1 MLKNYLEKYKNR
13 VALVNSHDE
22 IKVTYKTLSENINFL
37 DKFIEEK
44 SINLLLVSN
53 NISSIIIYL
62 AFLNSKK
69 KCVTIILDETFN
81 SEYIKNVIN
90 NYKPNCIY
98 YPKYSKIFQNF
109 EGKTFFNEYMFYKTN
124 YKNFYFNS
132 INKILL
138 TTSGTTGSSKFVRLS
153 KINLKENAKS
163 IIKSIKIKKDHV
175 AMTMMPMGYSFGL
188 SIINTHLM
196 TGAKI
201 VINKKSILDREFWN
215 YFKKFE
221 VNSLS
226 GVPEFFYYLKKL
238 NLNKFNLN
246 QLVYFS
252 QAGGSLDLNTKNYIS
267 NISKKLNI
275 KFYSMYGQTEA
286 SPRISCF
293 DVTKFPKKIES
304 AGKPIQGVRVY
315 KLNKEKMGELLVK
328 GKNICL
334 GYSESIKD
342 LKYGDVNKGTIKT
355 GDVGYIDKDRFIYI
369 KGRLKRIV
377 KLFGFRINLDEI
389 ETFLKEKKIKSK
401 CLNRD
406 NKLFIKYKG
415 EISTIKIKNLLKLK
429 FQINSNF
436 IDVKKSGKIV
446 KDLNLK
452 MRF

>member
-1 MLKNYLEKYKNR
+1 
-13 VALVNSHDE
+13 
-22 IKVTYKTLSENINFL
+22 
-37 DKFIEEK
+37 
-44 SINLLLVSN
+44 
-53 NISSIIIYL
+53 
-62 AFLNSKK
+62 
-69 KCVTIILDETFN
+69 
-81 SEYIKNVIN
+81 
-90 NYKPNCIY
+90 
-98 YPKYSKIFQNF
+98 
-109 EGKTFFNEYMFYKTN
+109 
-124 YKNFYFNS
+124 
-132 INKILL
+132 
-138 TTSGTTGSSKFVRLS
+138 
-153 KINLKENAKS
+153 
-163 IIKSIKIKKDHV
+163 
-175 AMTMMPMGYSFGL
+175 
-188 SIINTHLM
+188 
-196 TGAKI
+196 
-201 VINKKSILDREFWN
+201 
-215 YFKKFE
+215 
-221 VNSLS
+221 
-226 GVPEFFYYLKKL
+226 
-238 NLNKFNLN
+238 
-246 QLVYFS
+246 
-252 QAGGSLDLNTKNYIS
+252 
-267 NISKKLNI
+267 
-275 KFYSMYGQTEA
+275 MYGQTEA